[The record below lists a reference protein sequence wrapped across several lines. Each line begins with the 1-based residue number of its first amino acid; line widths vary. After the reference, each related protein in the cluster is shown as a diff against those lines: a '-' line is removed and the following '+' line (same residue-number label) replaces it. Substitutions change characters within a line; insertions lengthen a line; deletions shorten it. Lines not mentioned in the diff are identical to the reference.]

1 MTINKLK
8 LSVMSIFDADA
19 WAGLH
24 FQHASLG
31 DPRRTDRL
39 VSTAA
44 NMARSSGKSIALSCR
59 GNEAEQEGAYR
70 LIRND
75 KVSPDMIR
83 VAGFQHTAK
92 QAGSVAEIL
101 ALEDTTSL
109 SYKHQVAS
117 ELGKL
122 GQKTDKSRGWWVH
135 SVMLLDS
142 HTTRTIGLIHQ
153 EWWLRPNKPEDADE
167 KESGKWPDASH
178 FCRER
183 LGDTMSRVISVCD
196 READILSYIQDKQKH
211 NERFVIRAKHSRIIE
226 NSDKKM
232 FEYLESQ
239 PILGAYTIDIAQKG
253 IKTNKGKAINRAA
266 RKAKLAVKV
275 ATVTLNAKNGV
286 KPVNVIYAQ
295 EKTSATVTE
304 PLRWILL
311 TTEPIESL
319 NQALHIIDIYAA
331 RWRVEDFHK
340 AWKTGAGAERQR
352 MTEPQNLERAV
363 SILAFIG
370 VRLLQLRETITLPYY
385 LRKKGLV
392 EEALSL
398 ENQGCDTVF
407 DRDEWKLLMRNYKPR
422 GHKGKSA
429 PSMKWAYISLAKL
442 GGFTNTK
449 GTGIAS
455 WSTIWEGWD
464 QLQAQVAG
472 YRAAKEM
479 IAAGEE
485 L

>member
-1 MTINKLK
+1 M
-8 LSVMSIFDADA
+8 SVFNAEE
-19 WAGLH
+19 WAKSL
-24 FQHASLG
+24 FQHAKLG
-31 DPRRTDRL
+31 DMRRADRL

-59 GNEAEQEGAYR
+59 GNEAELEGAYR

-75 KVSPDMIR
+75 NVSPDMIR

-92 QAGSVAEIL
+92 EAVSVAEIL

-109 SYKHQVAS
+109 SYKHQVAAD
-117 ELGKL
+117 LGKL
-122 GQKTDKSRGWWVH
+122 GQKTDRSRGWWVH

-153 EWWLRPNKPEDADE
+153 DWWCRPNHPEDADE

-183 LGDTMSRVISVCD
+183 LGETMSRVISVCD

-226 NSDKKM
+226 NSDIKL
-232 FEYLESQ
+232 FEYLEAQ
-239 PILGAYTIDIAQKG
+239 PILGTYSIDIAQKG
-253 IKTNKGKAINRAA
+253 MKTNKGKATNRAA
-266 RKAKLAVKV
+266 RKAKLTVKV
-275 ATVTLNAKNGV
+275 ASVTLNAKEGV
-286 KPVNVIYAQ
+286 RSVNVIYAQ
-295 EKTSATVTE
+295 EKASATVTE

-311 TTEPIESL
+311 TTEPIETL
-319 NQALHIIDIYAA
+319 KQALHVIDIYAA

-370 VRLLQLRETITLPYY
+370 VRLLQLREVMTLALY
-385 LRKKGLV
+385 LRKKGLSD
-392 EEALSL
+392 AASSI
-398 ENQGCDTVF
+398 ENQCCDSVLEA
-407 DRDEWKLLMRNYKPR
+407 DEWRVLLQYYKII
-422 GHKGKSA
+422 GHDGKTA
-429 PSMKWAYISLAKL
+429 PDMKWAYKSLAKL
-442 GGFTNTK
+442 GGFTDSK
-449 GTGIAS
+449 RTGMAS

-464 QLQAQVAG
+464 TLQALVSG
-472 YRAAKEM
+472 YRLAKEM
-479 IAAGEE
+479 LTAGKV

>member
-1 MTINKLK
+1 M
-8 LSVMSIFDADA
+8 SVFNAEE
-19 WAGLH
+19 WAKSL
-24 FQHASLG
+24 FQHAKLG
-31 DPRRTDRL
+31 DMRRADRL

-59 GNEAEQEGAYR
+59 GNEAELEGAYR

-75 KVSPDMIR
+75 NVSPDMIR

-92 QAGSVAEIL
+92 EAVSVAEIL

-109 SYKHQVAS
+109 SYKHQVAAD
-117 ELGKL
+117 LGKL
-122 GQKTDKSRGWWVH
+122 GQKTDRSRGWWVH

-153 EWWLRPNKPEDADE
+153 DWWCRPNHPEDADE

-183 LGDTMSRVISVCD
+183 LGETMSRVISVCD

-226 NSDKKM
+226 NSDIKL
-232 FEYLESQ
+232 FEYLEAQ
-239 PILGAYTIDIAQKG
+239 PILGTYSIDIAQKG
-253 IKTNKGKAINRAA
+253 MKTNKGKATNRAA
-266 RKAKLAVKV
+266 RKAKLTVKV
-275 ATVTLNAKNGV
+275 ASVTLNAKEGV
-286 KPVNVIYAQ
+286 KSVNVIYAQ
-295 EKTSATVTE
+295 EKASATVTE

-311 TTEPIESL
+311 TTEPIETL
-319 NQALHIIDIYAA
+319 KQALHVIDIYAA

-370 VRLLQLRETITLPYY
+370 VRLLQLREVMTLALY
-385 LRKKGLV
+385 LRKKGLSD
-392 EEALSL
+392 A
-398 ENQGCDTVF
+398 
-407 DRDEWKLLMRNYKPR
+407 
-422 GHKGKSA
+422 KSV
-429 PSMKWAYISLAKL
+429 L
-442 GGFTNTK
+442 
-449 GTGIAS
+449 
-455 WSTIWEGWD
+455 
-464 QLQAQVAG
+464 
-472 YRAAKEM
+472 
-479 IAAGEE
+479 
-485 L
+485 